1 MYITIKDV
9 AKKANVSATTV
20 SRVIHGKNGVSPEV
34 REKVLK
40 TIKYLNYFPNGNAR
54 AIVNKQTNVIGL
66 VFTDISNP
74 FYPLLL
80 RGIENTINKSNFSL
94 ILCNTDE
101 DPAKEEKFLRI
112 LLEKCVDGLII
123 VPAQMNVPF
132 LKIFEARKIPIVCVD
147 RIVKN
152 IEADSVIV
160 DNFRG
165 AFIATQYLIKKGH
178 ERIAIVSGDKKIF
191 TIEERFNGYLFAL
204 ERNNI
209 QPDNSLYA
217 IGGFTIDD
225 FVNSTIQLFSL
236 PKPPTAI
243 FSAGNLATVGIYI
256 CLNKLQKKIPEDV
269 SIVGF
274 DDLTWAEALNPPLT
288 AVSQPIY
295 QIGATA
301 AQLLLQRL
309 VNEGPKEKQNIVLST
324 SLIVRK
330 SVNV

>member
-1 MYITIKDV
+1 MNITIKDV

-20 SRVIHGKNGVSPEV
+20 SRVIHGNPKVSSEV

-40 TIKYLNYFPNGNAR
+40 IIKKLGYVPNGNAR
-54 AIVNKQTNVIGL
+54 AIVKKRTNVIGL

-74 FYPLLL
+74 FYPPLL

-101 DPAKEEKFLRI
+101 DPIKEEKFLRI
-112 LLEKCVDGLII
+112 LLEKCIDGLII
-123 VPAQMNVPF
+123 VPTKSNVPF
-132 LKIFEARKIPIVCVD
+132 LKTYEVRKIPVVCVD
-147 RIVKN
+147 RIVEN
-152 IEADSVIV
+152 IKTDSVVV

-165 AFIATQYLIKKGH
+165 AYNATQYLIENGH
-178 ERIAIVSGDKKIF
+178 ERIAIIGGDQGIF
-191 TIEERFNGYLFAL
+191 TISERLNGYFRAL
-204 ERNNI
+204 EKHNI
-209 QPDNSLYA
+209 GMDNSFQA
-217 IGGFTIDD
+217 MGGFTIED
-225 FVNSTIQLFSL
+225 FVNSTIKLLSL

-256 CLNKLQKKIPEDV
+256 AINKLQKSIPKDIAV
-269 SIVGF
+269 IGF
-274 DDLTWAEALNPPLT
+274 DDLTWVEALNPPLT

-309 VNEGPKEKQNIVLST
+309 LDEGPKEKQNIVLST
-324 SLIVRK
+324 TMIFRK
-330 SVNV
+330 SD